1 MILKINMANNINK
14 LLNLR
19 NSNKKILKKQ
29 NKINEL
35 PIVTIPIIAYIESKT
50 TQNNLGKKLLNE
62 ALDKSKNNTA
72 SSPITN
78 RTDQNIKALKE
89 AGLNEREAKKYI
101 NANGYIDKQGKE
113 ICKNKN
119 VTSFKGAPNNENS
132 GIEDNNMDSSD
143 HFADIDNSDID
154 NIPGLHEDLTELN
167 SVGIDMSPELQEIYD
182 APPIESAQELIEQ
195 LLGDLA
201 DSVNIDWDFE
211 SIIDTM
217 LDEITDIGD
226 WL

>member
-1 MILKINMANNINK
+1 MANNINK

-78 RTDQNIKALKE
+78 RTDQNINALKE
-89 AGLNEREAKKYI
+89 AGLNEREAKKI
-101 NANGYIDKQGKE
+101 HK
-113 ICKNKN
+113 CKW
-119 VTSFKGAPNNENS
+119 
-132 GIEDNNMDSSD
+132 
-143 HFADIDNSDID
+143 
-154 NIPGLHEDLTELN
+154 
-167 SVGIDMSPELQEIYD
+167 IY
-182 APPIESAQELIEQ
+182 
-195 LLGDLA
+195 
-201 DSVNIDWDFE
+201 
-211 SIIDTM
+211 
-217 LDEITDIGD
+217 
-226 WL
+226 

>member
-1 MILKINMANNINK
+1 MANNINK

-78 RTDQNIKALKE
+78 RKDQNIKALKE
-89 AGLNEREAKKYI
+89 AGLNEREAKQYI
-101 NANGYIDKQGKE
+101 NAALKWQ
-113 ICKNKN
+113 
-119 VTSFKGAPNNENS
+119 NS
-132 GIEDNNMDSSD
+132 K
-143 HFADIDNSDID
+143 
-154 NIPGLHEDLTELN
+154 
-167 SVGIDMSPELQEIYD
+167 
-182 APPIESAQELIEQ
+182 
-195 LLGDLA
+195 
-201 DSVNIDWDFE
+201 
-211 SIIDTM
+211 
-217 LDEITDIGD
+217 
-226 WL
+226 

>member
-1 MILKINMANNINK
+1 MANNINK

>member
-154 NIPGLHEDLTELN
+154 FIPCLHEDLSELN
-167 SVGIDMSPELQEIYD
+167 SVGIDMSPEL
-182 APPIESAQELIEQ
+182 
-195 LLGDLA
+195 
-201 DSVNIDWDFE
+201 
-211 SIIDTM
+211 
-217 LDEITDIGD
+217 
-226 WL
+226 

>member
-1 MILKINMANNINK
+1 MANNINK

-78 RTDQNIKALKE
+78 RTDQNINALKE
-89 AGLNEREAKKYI
+89 AGLNEREEKKI
-101 NANGYIDKQGKE
+101 HK
-113 ICKNKN
+113 CKW
-119 VTSFKGAPNNENS
+119 
-132 GIEDNNMDSSD
+132 
-143 HFADIDNSDID
+143 
-154 NIPGLHEDLTELN
+154 
-167 SVGIDMSPELQEIYD
+167 IY
-182 APPIESAQELIEQ
+182 
-195 LLGDLA
+195 
-201 DSVNIDWDFE
+201 
-211 SIIDTM
+211 
-217 LDEITDIGD
+217 
-226 WL
+226 